1 MYRISLER
9 SPPPSTI
16 PTAQCPLFLLP
27 VLSALAVTTLFATVM
42 KNALFCWMTAP
53 KPFLLPTCPS
63 LLILSPALNKWPV
76 RTVVPSMNLPSG
88 TAF

>member
-53 KPFLLPTCPS
+53 KLSPLPICLS
-63 LLILSPALNKWPV
+63 RLILSKVLNKWPV
-76 RTVVPSMNLPSG
+76 RTAAQSMNLPSG
-88 TAF
+88 TEF